1 MTNKA
6 IAQQLKLAGNLV
18 ELSGGNPFKARAFGS
33 AARAVEKLEGP
44 AADLAK
50 AGTLDETYGIGKS
63 IARDIAELVETGE
76 LASVTEMLAAIPPGL
91 LDVLKVKGLGPK
103 KVRALW
109 QEIDITSL
117 DDLQSAAVTGRL
129 AELPGFGSKTAE
141 NVLSSIA
148 KLQEYAGKVHYGQI
162 HDDITGLVEAL
173 QGADGLANVEATGDF
188 RRQLDVVE
196 LVELVIEGDQEAV
209 LNVLASNG
217 CLMEDAE
224 GDSPLHGQTSFGL
237 PLAVHIAT
245 PDSFGTI
252 LWATTGSQ
260 EHVEAFTERF
270 GEPGNTDDEELI
282 YDNAGLREIPPSLR
296 EGLGE
301 INAAEED
308 ILPDLLTL
316 ADLKGTLHN
325 HTTYSDGAHTLREM
339 AGAARAMG
347 LEYFGVCDHSR
358 SLQIAHGLP
367 IEKLMEQLDAIAEL
381 NEEYANDGGLPFR
394 IFSGTECDVLPDG
407 SMDYPDEVLEKLDV
421 VVASIH
427 TNFGLSEAKQTQR
440 MLNAAANPH
449 VDILGHL
456 TGRLLLK
463 RDGYPINHEAVI
475 EACAETN
482 TCIELNANPWRLDLD
497 WRWIRRA
504 TDAGIPIA
512 INPDAHSM
520 EQLKLVRWG
529 VAVAQKGWLT
539 AEQCLNCMP
548 ADELAAWLHGRN
560 AAV

>member
-6 IAQQLKLAGNLV
+6 IAQQLKLVGNLV
-18 ELSGGNPFKARAFGS
+18 ELTGGNPFKSRAFGS
-33 AARAVEKLEGP
+33 AARAVEKLEDP

-50 AGTLDETYGIGKS
+50 AGTLDNAYGIGKS
-63 IARDIAELVETGE
+63 IARDIEELIETGE
-76 LASVTEMLAAIPPGL
+76 IASSTEMLSSIPPGL

-117 DDLQSAAVTGRL
+117 DDLEAAAVAGRI
-129 AELPGFGSKTAE
+129 ASLPGFGKKTTE
-141 NVLSSIA
+141 NVLKSIEQ
-148 KLQEYAGKVHYGQI
+148 LQAYAGKARYGQI
-162 HDDITGLVEAL
+162 YDDISGLVEAL
-173 QGADGLANVEATGDF
+173 QRSDGIANAEATGGF
-188 RRQLDVVE
+188 RRQLEVVD
-196 LVELVIEGDQEAV
+196 LVELVIEGDGETVRKA
-209 LNVLASNG
+209 LASNS
-217 CLMEDAE
+217 CSVEEPE
-224 GDSPLHGQTSFGL
+224 GDTLLLGQTSFGL
-237 PLAVHIAT
+237 PLTVHLASAE
-245 PDSFGTI
+245 SFGTR
-252 LWATTGSQ
+252 LWATTGSE

-270 GEPGNTDDEELI
+270 GEPEDADDEELI
-282 YDNAGLREIPPSLR
+282 YDSAGLREIPPSLR
-296 EGLGE
+296 EGRGE
-301 INAAEED
+301 LDAAEED
-308 ILPDLLTL
+308 ILPDVLVLE
-316 ADLKGTLHN
+316 DLKGTLHN
-325 HTTYSDGAHTLREM
+325 HTTFSDGAHTLREM
-339 AGAARAMG
+339 TGAARAMG

-381 NEEYANDGGLPFR
+381 NEEYANDGGPPFQ
-394 IFSGTECDVLPDG
+394 IFSGTECDVLADG

-463 RDGYPINHEAVI
+463 RDGYPIDHEAVI
-475 EACAETN
+475 EACAESN

-497 WRWIRRA
+497 WRWIRHA

-512 INPDAHSM
+512 INPDAHSKD
-520 EQLKLVRWG
+520 QLRLVRWG
-529 VAVAQKGWLT
+529 VEVAQKGWLT
-539 AEQCLNCMP
+539 ADQCLNCMS
-548 ADELAAWLHGRN
+548 ADDLAVWLRGRN
-560 AAV
+560 AA

>member
-18 ELSGGNPFKARAFGS
+18 ELTGGNPFKARAFGS
-33 AARAVEKLEGP
+33 AARAVEKLEEP
-44 AADLAK
+44 ASDLAR
-50 AGTLDETYGIGKS
+50 ADTLVEAQGIGKS
-63 IARDIAELVETGE
+63 IARDIAELAETGE
-76 LASVTEMLAAIPPGL
+76 LASMAEMLAAIPPGL

-117 DDLQSAAVTGRL
+117 DDLEAAAVAGRI
-129 AELPGFGSKTAE
+129 ASLPGFGKKTAE
-141 NVLSSIA
+141 NVLASIE

-162 HDDITGLVEAL
+162 YDDITGLVKAL
-173 QGADGLANVEATGDF
+173 QGGNGIANVEATGGF
-188 RRQLDVVE
+188 RRQLEVVD
-196 LVELVIEGDQEAV
+196 LVELVVEGDKAQA
-209 LNVLASNG
+209 LAALTSNG
-217 CLMEDAE
+217 CVMEDAAN
-224 GDSPLHGQTSFGL
+224 DVLLRGQTSFGL
-237 PLAVHIAT
+237 PIAIYLCPEET
-245 PDSFGTI
+245 FGTT
-252 LWATTGSQ
+252 LWATTGSE
-260 EHVEAFTERF
+260 EHIEAFTERY
-270 GEPGNTDDEELI
+270 GEPEDTDDEELI

-301 INAAEED
+301 LDAAEED
-308 ILPDLLTL
+308 ILPDVLTL
-316 ADLKGTLHN
+316 EDFKGTLHN

-339 AGAARAMG
+339 TGAARAMG

-358 SLQIAHGLP
+358 SLQVAHGLP

-381 NEEYANDGGLPFR
+381 NEEYAGDGGPPFR
-394 IFSGTECDVLPDG
+394 IFSGTECDILADG
-407 SMDYPDEVLEKLDV
+407 SMDYPDEVLEKVDV

-463 RDGYPINHEAVI
+463 RDGYPINHEEVI
-475 EACAETN
+475 EACAEHN

-520 EQLKLVRWG
+520 EQLKLIRWG
-529 VAVAQKGWLT
+529 VMVAQKGWLT
-539 AEQCLNCMP
+539 AEQCLNTQS
-548 ADELAAWLHGRN
+548 AGELAAWLHGRN
-560 AAV
+560 AT